1 MRRTWVR
8 VGVDHMAGIDP
19 GATSSALLRAGGNPD
34 SGIVAASITRRFAS
48 IAQAAASAV
57 AVVQGDETLTYAALD
72 LRSNQLGRFLMW
84 QGVGPAGVVALN
96 AGRSIPSLISLLAI
110 LKIGAAY
117 APLDAAAPTEY
128 RDWVLRDCGARLLLT
143 DRSLAG
149 SQPVPTID
157 IEAALAAAE
166 AESVSPLEDRSS
178 PADIAYVMYTSGS
191 TGRPKGVRIPHR
203 AVVRLAVG
211 QDYARFG
218 ADEAFLHAS
227 ALSFDAST
235 FEIFGALLHGAR
247 LVVVEGDHASLDG
260 IATAIARHRVTTAWF
275 TAGLFHL
282 LVEQRLSALAG
293 LRQIL
298 AGGDVLSPSHV
309 LRAQAA
315 LTGCQLINGYGPT
328 ENTTF
333 TCCYRVPR
341 EGWGGGPVPIGT
353 PIRGTYVRLLDDD
366 MKPVADGET
375 GMLFAGGLGVAS
387 GYLGEARHS
396 ATSFVADPERRG
408 AVLYR
413 TGDLARRR
421 ADGAFDFLG
430 RRDRQVKIDG
440 KRVEPGEIEDALRRT
455 GTIANAVVTV
465 DRAPSGEPALTAY
478 VKPASG
484 RNDRKALVSEIR
496 SGLQL
501 SLPAY
506 MRPSQIVV
514 VEEFPLTPNGKVDHA
529 RLSAPQPIQ
538 PASMPEAR
546 QGAESVLSAIVSRV
560 LGVSALSP
568 DTNFFDLGATSLK
581 LMEAHAAIERIW
593 PQVDIVELFRQPTIR
608 GLARAIE
615 DRSAPV
621 DAAPQRRGQQQ
632 AEALRR
638 LQRARTAR

>member
-1 MRRTWVR
+1 ML
-8 VGVDHMAGIDP
+8 GAGDN
-19 GATSSALLRAGGNPD
+19 LD
-34 SGIVAASITRRFAS
+34 SGIVTASITRRFAS
-48 IAQAAASAV
+48 IAQVAASAV
-57 AVVQGDETLTYAALD
+57 AVVQGDEALTYDALD
-72 LRSNQLGRFLMW
+72 RRSNQLARFLLG
-84 QGVGPAGVVALN
+84 QGVGPGSVVALN
-96 AGRSIPSLISLLAI
+96 AGRSIGSLVTLLAT
-110 LKIGAAY
+110 LKIAAAY
-117 APLDAAAPTEY
+117 APLDAAAPSEY

-149 SQPVPTID
+149 SQPVPAID

-166 AESVSPLEDRSS
+166 AESGSPLEDRSS
-178 PADIAYVMYTSGS
+178 SADIAYVMYTSGS
-191 TGRPKGVRIPHR
+191 TGRPKGVQVPHR
-203 AVVRLAVG
+203 AVVRLVVD
-211 QDYARFG
+211 QDYARFA
-218 ADEAFLHAS
+218 ADEVILHAA

-282 LVEQRLSALAG
+282 LVEQRLSTLAG

-309 LRAQAA
+309 LRARAG
-315 LTGCQLINGYGPT
+315 LPDCQIINGYGPT

-341 EGWGGGPVPIGT
+341 SGWGGGPVPIGS

-387 GYLGEARHS
+387 GYLGEARRS
-396 ATSFVADPERRG
+396 ADSFVADPQRRG

-440 KRVEPGEIEDALRRT
+440 KRVEPGETEDALRRI
-455 GTIANAVVTV
+455 GAIANAVVTV
-465 DRAPSGEPALTAY
+465 GRAATGEPLLTAY

-484 RNDRKALVSEIR
+484 DVDRRTLVPEIR

-506 MRPSQIVV
+506 MRPAQIVV
-514 VEEFPLTPNGKVDHA
+514 VEEFPLTPNGKVDLA
-529 RLSAPQPIQ
+529 RLPAPQPIQ
-538 PASMPEAR
+538 PS
-546 QGAESVLSAIVSRV
+546 SVSAPAVREGTEGVLNDIVSRV
-560 LGVSALSP
+560 LGVAALSP
-568 DTNFFDLGATSLK
+568 GTNFFDLGATSLK
-581 LMEAHAAIERIW
+581 LMEAHAAIARIW
-593 PQVDIVELFRQPTIR
+593 PDVGIVELFRQPTIR

-615 DRSAPV
+615 GRSVPV
-621 DAAPQRRGQQQ
+621 EAAPQRRGQQQ
-632 AEALRR
+632 AEALKR

>member
-1 MRRTWVR
+1 
-8 VGVDHMAGIDP
+8 MAGFDP
-19 GATSSALLRAGGNPD
+19 SVTSSALLRAGDYPD
-34 SGIVAASITRRFAS
+34 SGIVTASITRRFAV
-48 IAQAAASAV
+48 IAQTAASAV
-57 AVVQGDETLTYAALD
+57 AVVQGDEALTYAALD
-72 LRSNQLGRFLMW
+72 RRSNQLARFLLR
-84 QGVGPAGVVALN
+84 QGAGPGSVVALN
-96 AGRSIPSLISLLAI
+96 AGRSIGSLIGLLAT

-128 RDWVLRDCGARLLLT
+128 RDWVLRDCGARLLLV
-143 DRSLAG
+143 DRSVAG
-149 SQPVPTID
+149 SLPVPSLD
-157 IEAALAAAE
+157 FEAALAAAE
-166 AESVSPLEDRSS
+166 AESGAAIEDRTSS
-178 PADIAYVMYTSGS
+178 ADIAYVMYTSGS
-191 TGRPKGVRIPHR
+191 TGRPKGVQVPHR
-203 AVVRLAVG
+203 AVVRLVVD
-211 QDYARFG
+211 QDYARFA
-218 ADEAFLHAS
+218 ADEVFLHAS

-247 LVVVEGDHASLDG
+247 LVVVDGDHASLDG
-260 IATAIARHRVTTAWF
+260 IAAAIARHGVTTAWF

-315 LTGCQLINGYGPT
+315 LANCQLINGYGPT

-341 EGWGGGPVPIGT
+341 EGWVGGPVPIGT

-396 ATSFVADPERRG
+396 ATSFVADPDRRG

-455 GTIANAVVTV
+455 STIANAVVTV
-465 DRAPSGEPALTAY
+465 GRAPSGEPALTAY

-484 RNDRKALVSEIR
+484 SIDRRALVSEVR

-514 VEEFPLTPNGKVDHA
+514 VDEFPLTPNGKVDHA
-529 RLSAPQPIQ
+529 RLPAPEPIQ
-538 PASMPEAR
+538 PASAPAMRE
-546 QGAESVLSAIVSRV
+546 GAENVLNEIVSRV
-560 LGVSALSP
+560 LGVAVLSP

-593 PQVDIVELFRQPTIR
+593 PEIGIVELFRQPTIR

-615 DRSAPV
+615 GRSVPV
-621 DAAPQRRGQQQ
+621 DAAPQRRGRQQ

>member
-1 MRRTWVR
+1 
-8 VGVDHMAGIDP
+8 MAGFDP
-19 GATSSALLRAGGNPD
+19 SAAPSALWQAGDNID
-34 SGIVAASITRRFAS
+34 CEIVAASITRRFAA

-57 AVVQGDETLTYAALD
+57 AVVQGDEALTYAALD
-72 LRSNQLGRFLMW
+72 RRSNQVARFLLR
-84 QGVGPAGVVALN
+84 QGVGAGSVVALN
-96 AGRSIPSLISLLAI
+96 AGRSIGSLVNLLAI

-117 APLDAAAPTEY
+117 APLDAAAPNDY

-149 SQPVPTID
+149 SRPVPTID
-157 IEAALAAAE
+157 IEAALAGAE
-166 AESVSPLEDRSS
+166 AESGAPLEDRSS
-178 PADIAYVMYTSGS
+178 SVDIAYVMYTSGS
-191 TGRPKGVRIPHR
+191 TGRPKGVQVPHR
-203 AVVRLAVG
+203 AVVRLVVD

-218 ADEAFLHAS
+218 ADEVFLHAA

-247 LVVVEGDHASLDG
+247 LVVVEGDYASLDG
-260 IATAIARHRVTTAWF
+260 IASAIARHRVTTAWF

-282 LVEQRLSALAG
+282 MVEQRLSALAG
-293 LRQIL
+293 VRQIL

-315 LTGCQLINGYGPT
+315 LTDCQLINGYGPT

-396 ATSFVADPERRG
+396 ATSFVADPERCG
-408 AVLYR
+408 AILYR

-430 RRDRQVKIDG
+430 RRDRQVKING

-455 GTIANAVVTV
+455 GAIANAVVRV
-465 DRAPSGEPALTAY
+465 GRAPSGGPALTAY
-478 VKPASG
+478 VKPSSG
-484 RNDRKALVSEIR
+484 NGDRTALVSDLRI
-496 SGLQL
+496 GLQR

-514 VEEFPLTPNGKVDHA
+514 VEEFPLTPHGKVDLS
-529 RLSAPQPIQ
+529 RLPAPEPIEPSSASAP
-538 PASMPEAR
+538 AVRE
-546 QGAESVLSAIVSRV
+546 GAESVLNGIVSRV
-560 LGVSALSP
+560 LGVSAIEP

-593 PQVDIVELFRQPTIR
+593 PQVDIVELFCQPTIR

-615 DRSAPV
+615 GRSAPV
-621 DAAPQRRGQQQ
+621 NPAPHRRGQQQ

>member
-1 MRRTWVR
+1 MSW
-8 VGVDHMAGIDP
+8 
-19 GATSSALLRAGGNPD
+19 AGGSPD
-34 SGIVAASITRRFAS
+34 SGIVTASITGRFAA

-72 LRSNQLGRFLMW
+72 RNSNQVARFLLR
-84 QGVGPAGVVALN
+84 QGVGPGSVVALN
-96 AGRSIPSLISLLAI
+96 AGRSIGSLISLLAT

-117 APLDAAAPTEY
+117 APLDAAAPAEY

-149 SQPVPTID
+149 SQTVPTIAID
-157 IEAALAAAE
+157 AAQAAAR
-166 AESVSPLEDRSS
+166 AESAAALEDRSS

-191 TGRPKGVRIPHR
+191 TGRPKGVQVPHR
-203 AVVRLAVG
+203 AVVRLVVD
-211 QDYARFG
+211 QDYARFA
-218 ADEAFLHAS
+218 ADEVFLHAS

-260 IATAIARHRVTTAWF
+260 IAATIARHRVTTAWF

-282 LVEQRLSALAG
+282 LVEQRLAALTG

-315 LTGCQLINGYGPT
+315 LPDCQLINGYGPT

-333 TCCYRVPR
+333 TCCYPVPR
-341 EGWGGGPVPIGT
+341 EGWVGGPVPIGT

-396 ATSFVADPERRG
+396 ADSFVADPECRG
-408 AVLYR
+408 AALYR

-421 ADGAFDFLG
+421 ADGALEFLG

-440 KRVEPGEIEDALRRT
+440 KRVEPGETEDALRRIAA
-455 GTIANAVVTV
+455 IANAVVTV
-465 DRAPSGEPALTAY
+465 GRAPSGEPALTAY

-484 RNDRKALVSEIR
+484 NGDRRALVSEVR
-496 SGLQL
+496 GGLQQ

-514 VEEFPLTPNGKVDHA
+514 VEEFPLTPNGKVDYA
-529 RLSAPQPIQ
+529 RLPAPQPIQ
-538 PASMPEAR
+538 PSSASAPAMQ
-546 QGAESVLSAIVSRV
+546 QGAESVLSEIVSRV
-560 LGVSALSP
+560 LGVAALSP

-593 PQVDIVELFRQPTIR
+593 PDVGIVELFGQPTIR

-615 DRSAPV
+615 GRSVPV
-621 DAAPQRRGQQQ
+621 DAAPHRRGQQQ

>member
-1 MRRTWVR
+1 
-8 VGVDHMAGIDP
+8 MAGFDP
-19 GATSSALLRAGGNPD
+19 SATSSALLRAGDNPD
-34 SGIVAASITRRFAS
+34 SGIVTASITRRFAAIS
-48 IAQAAASAV
+48 QTAASAV
-57 AVVQGDETLTYAALD
+57 AVVQGDQSLTYASLD
-72 LRSNQLGRFLMW
+72 RRSNQLARFLLRR
-84 QGVGPAGVVALN
+84 GVEPGRIVALN
-96 AGRSIPSLISLLAI
+96 AGRSISSLISLLAT

-117 APLDAAAPTEY
+117 APLDATAPNDH
-128 RDWVLRDCGARLLLT
+128 RDWVLRDCRARLLLT
-143 DRSLAG
+143 DRTLAG

-157 IEAALAAAE
+157 LEAALAAAE
-166 AESVSPLEDRSS
+166 ADSGAPLEDRSS

-191 TGRPKGVRIPHR
+191 TGRPKGVQVPHR
-203 AVVRLAVG
+203 AVVRLVVD
-211 QDYARFG
+211 QDYARFD
-218 ADEAFLHAS
+218 ADEVFLHAS

-247 LVVVEGDHASLDG
+247 LVVVDGDHASLDG

-282 LVEQRLSALAG
+282 LVEQRLPALAG

-315 LTGCQLINGYGPT
+315 LTDCQLINGYGPT

-341 EGWGGGPVPIGT
+341 EGWVGGPVPIGS

-366 MKPVADGET
+366 MRPVADGET

-396 ATSFVADPERRG
+396 ATSFVADPERLG
-408 AVLYR
+408 AILYR

-455 GTIANAVVTV
+455 GTIANAVVIV
-465 DRAPSGEPALTAY
+465 GRAPSGEPSLTAY
-478 VKPASG
+478 VTPASG
-484 RNDRKALVSEIR
+484 NIDRKALVTEVR
-496 SGLQL
+496 NGLQL

-514 VEEFPLTPNGKVDHA
+514 VEEFPLTPNGKVDFSRLPAPEPIEPPSASA
-529 RLSAPQPIQ
+529 RAV
-538 PASMPEAR
+538 R
-546 QGAESVLSAIVSRV
+546 QGAEGVLSEIVSRV
-560 LGVSALSP
+560 LGVPTIEP

-581 LMEAHAAIERIW
+581 LVEAHVAIQRVW

-615 DRSAPV
+615 GRSVEGSSRP
-621 DAAPQRRGQQQ
+621 RR
-632 AEALRR
+632 
-638 LQRARTAR
+638 

>member
-1 MRRTWVR
+1 
-8 VGVDHMAGIDP
+8 MAGFDL
-19 GATSSALLRAGGNPD
+19 GAAPSALWQAGGNLD
-34 SGIVAASITRRFAS
+34 CEIVAASITRRFAA
-48 IAQAAASAV
+48 IAQGAASAV
-57 AVVQGDETLTYAALD
+57 AVVQGDEALAYATLD
-72 LRSNQLGRFLMW
+72 RCSNQLARVLLR
-84 QGVGPAGVVALN
+84 QGVGPGSVVAVY
-96 AGRSIPSLISLLAI
+96 ASRSIGALTSLLAI
-110 LKIGAAY
+110 LKTGAAY
-117 APLDAAAPTEY
+117 APLDAAAPAEY

-143 DRSLAG
+143 DRRLAG
-149 SQPVPTID
+149 SRPVLTID
-157 IEAALAAAE
+157 IDAALAAAE
-166 AESVSPLEDRSS
+166 ADSGAPLEDCSS

-191 TGRPKGVRIPHR
+191 TGRPKGVQIPHR
-203 AVVRLAVG
+203 AVVRLVVG
-211 QDYARFG
+211 QDYARFA
-218 ADEAFLHAS
+218 ADEVFLHAA

-247 LVVVEGDHASLDG
+247 LAVVDGDHASLDD

-282 LVEQRLSALAG
+282 LVEQRLAALAG

-315 LTGCQLINGYGPT
+315 LPDCQLINGYGPT

-341 EGWGGGPVPIGT
+341 DGWGGGPVPIGT
-353 PIRGTYVRLLDDD
+353 PIRGTHVRLLDDD

-396 ATSFVADPERRG
+396 ATSFVADPEHRD

-430 RRDRQVKIDG
+430 RQDRQVKIDG
-440 KRVEPGEIEDALRRT
+440 KRVEPGEIEDALRRV
-455 GTIANAVVTV
+455 GAIANAVVAV
-465 DRAPSGEPALTAY
+465 GRALSGEPALTAY
-478 VKPASG
+478 VTPAPGSI
-484 RNDRKALVSEIR
+484 DRAALISEVR
-496 SGLQL
+496 SGLEL

-514 VEEFPLTPNGKVDHA
+514 LEEFPLTPNGKVDHA
-529 RLSAPQPIQ
+529 RLPAPEPVQTG
-538 PASMPEAR
+538 PAPVMQE
-546 QGAESVLSAIVSRV
+546 GAESVLSGIVSRV
-560 LGVSALSP
+560 LGVAALSP

-593 PQVDIVELFRQPTIR
+593 PEVGIVELFRQPTIR

-615 DRSAPV
+615 RRSVPA

>member
-1 MRRTWVR
+1 
-8 VGVDHMAGIDP
+8 MAGFDL
-19 GATSSALLRAGGNPD
+19 GAAPSALWQAGGNLD
-34 SGIVAASITRRFAS
+34 CEIVAASITRRFAA
-48 IAQAAASAV
+48 IAQGAASAV
-57 AVVQGDETLTYAALD
+57 AVVQGDEALAYATLD
-72 LRSNQLGRFLMW
+72 RCSNQLARVLLR
-84 QGVGPAGVVALN
+84 QGVGPGSVVAVY
-96 AGRSIPSLISLLAI
+96 ASRSIGALTSLLAI
-110 LKIGAAY
+110 LKTGAAY
-117 APLDAAAPTEY
+117 APLDAAAPAEY

-143 DRSLAG
+143 DRRLAG
-149 SQPVPTID
+149 SRPVLTID
-157 IEAALAAAE
+157 IDAALAAAE
-166 AESVSPLEDRSS
+166 ADSGAPLEDCSS

-191 TGRPKGVRIPHR
+191 TGRPKGVQIPHR
-203 AVVRLAVG
+203 AVVRLVVG
-211 QDYARFG
+211 QDYARFA
-218 ADEAFLHAS
+218 ADEVFLHAA

-247 LVVVEGDHASLDG
+247 LAVVDGDHASLDD

-282 LVEQRLSALAG
+282 LVEQRLEALAG

-315 LTGCQLINGYGPT
+315 LPDCQLINGYGPT

-341 EGWGGGPVPIGT
+341 DGWGGGPVPIGT
-353 PIRGTYVRLLDDD
+353 PIRGTHVRLLDDD

-396 ATSFVADPERRG
+396 ATSFVADPEHRD

-430 RRDRQVKIDG
+430 RQDRQVKIDG
-440 KRVEPGEIEDALRRT
+440 KRVEPGEIEDALRRV
-455 GTIANAVVTV
+455 GAIANAVVAV
-465 DRAPSGEPALTAY
+465 GRALSGEPALTAY
-478 VKPASG
+478 VTPAPGSI
-484 RNDRKALVSEIR
+484 DRAALISEVR
-496 SGLQL
+496 SGLEL

-506 MRPSQIVV
+506 MRPSRIVV
-514 VEEFPLTPNGKVDHA
+514 LEEFPLTPNGKVDHA
-529 RLSAPQPIQ
+529 RLPAPEPVQTG
-538 PASMPEAR
+538 PAPVMQE
-546 QGAESVLSAIVSRV
+546 GAESVLSGIVSRV
-560 LGVSALSP
+560 LGVAALSP

-593 PQVDIVELFRQPTIR
+593 PEVGIVELFRQPTIR

-615 DRSAPV
+615 RRSVPA